1 MSLRFEKNWKWSKQ
15 TSLQILC
22 GESPCRRTTHG
33 YIYFVSRT
41 SLDFAPGGGGGFI
54 NSCPKMYIF
63 LGGGILILVLLAN
76 VINKVIK
83 CRKLVTFLF
92 ASSLAKY
99 ITSPSF
105 SISRFWVPV
114 FQVPTSPISRPR
126 VPDITSPQVHYLR
139 PDATPRPTSPNT
151 RPHVAVPLLV
161 TAIFSAK
168 NKLGLQMYSSSGGSS
183 YRGRLNIQ
191 FAMLIH

>member
-1 MSLRFEKNWKWSKQ
+1 M
-15 TSLQILC
+15 
-22 GESPCRRTTHG
+22 
-33 YIYFVSRT
+33 
-41 SLDFAPGGGGGFI
+41 
-54 NSCPKMYIF
+54 PKDVYIF
-63 LGGGILILVLLAN
+63 FILILVLLAN

-105 SISRFWVPV
+105 LILRFWVPV

-126 VPDITSPQVHYLR
+126 VPDITSPQVRYLR
-139 PDATPRPTSPNT
+139 PDAAPRLTSPNT
-151 RPHVAVPLLV
+151 RPRVAVPLLV

-168 NKLGLQMYSSSGGSS
+168 NKFGLQMYSSSGGSS

-191 FAMLIH
+191 FAMLMH